1 MKQHIISPT
10 VIAES
15 YNPKHKTILNSLK
28 KFIKNSQIKNKNLK
42 TNWISKD
49 TFNTLHNIDINTVSE
64 FKNLNTWVYQQVDIY
79 KTLIGYVS
87 PMKPNGAWFNV
98 YYKNNFQEYHSHYE
112 HDISAIYFLKSNNK
126 SAKTFFQSPLHDI
139 AFKAPFNENVQMT
152 YHEISFLPIQGN
164 LLIFP
169 GYLKHCVEMHKQD
182 KTRISCAYNFNA

>member
-15 YNPKHKTILNSLK
+15 HNPKHKTILNSLK

-182 KTRISCAYNFNA
+182 ETRISCAYNFNA

>member
-182 KTRISCAYNFNA
+182 ETRISCAYNFNA